1 MLRRHVT
8 YRNSSEFMQDNASIS
23 VDEITAKLVA
33 NDQLLSDILR
43 NSVLNKVSQ
52 DLFQKNASIEC
63 VNEDNALR
71 ILDYVISNA

>member
-1 MLRRHVT
+1 
-8 YRNSSEFMQDNASIS
+8 MQDNASIS

-52 DLFQKNASIEC
+52 ELFQKNASIEC